1 MSVENKFIITAAQKV
16 ALEALSNPTSIPPV
30 YIAPRAID
38 TASPGVGINLNPDA
52 TEFEAGAVVELVG
65 KFVAPKRIID
75 DPAYITNA
83 AAMVAYLREL
93 PFAILED
100 ETVHAPEPPIDI

>member
-16 ALEALSNPTSIPPV
+16 TLEALSNPTSIPPV

-52 TEFEAGAVVELVG
+52 IEFEAGAVVELVG
-65 KFVAPKRIID
+65 KFVAPKRIVD
-75 DPAYITNA
+75 DADYQAYVPGMIT
-83 AAMVAYLREL
+83 YLLDL
-93 PFAILED
+93 PYALLEAETIFAPVLD
-100 ETVHAPEPPIDI
+100 

>member
-1 MSVENKFIITAAQKV
+1 MSVETKFIITAAEKA
-16 ALEALSNPTSIPPV
+16 ALEALSNPSSIPPV
-30 YIAPRAID
+30 FIAPRAVD

-52 TEFEAGAVVELVG
+52 TEFEAGAVVDLVA

-75 DPAYITNA
+75 DPVYVANA
-83 AAMVAYLREL
+83 PAMVAYLSNL
-93 PFAILED
+93 PFALLED